1 MCVLK
6 IVRVRTI
13 YLLFAM
19 NSTDICVYSY
29 MAFYTLFSI
38 SLLIFE
44 HAADAFAPVRFRFS
58 QCLVVLVMVVVATT
72 TTVMV
77 VVSLNVEH
85 IMNLPNIKVLSIVR
99 VLAHGNS

>member
-29 MAFYTLFSI
+29 MALYTMFSV

-58 QCLVVLVMVVVATT
+58 QC
-72 TTVMV
+72 
-77 VVSLNVEH
+77 
-85 IMNLPNIKVLSIVR
+85 SI
-99 VLAHGNS
+99 GDGGGGDDDSDGGCES

>member
-29 MAFYTLFSI
+29 MAFYTLFSV

-58 QCLVVLVMVVVATT
+58 QFHNG
-72 TTVMV
+72 
-77 VVSLNVEH
+77 S
-85 IMNLPNIKVLSIVR
+85 SI
-99 VLAHGNS
+99 GDGGGGGDDDGDGGCES